1 MKNKLR
7 SPSPPDEP
15 LTLDEVDRT
24 MLRLLQAD
32 ASGTNA
38 ELAAKVGL
46 SPSACLSRTKRLRE
60 GGVIGKF
67 TAVVDENKVGLIVT
81 TFAFVT
87 LSKHSRTAAES
98 FLGRVRKMAQVMEC
112 YNITGRADYMLKI
125 VAPDISTYRDF
136 VIDQLIEI
144 PEVEHA
150 ETLVVL
156 KTEKRSFDLPLEQSS
171 IWGKR

>member
-1 MKNKLR
+1 
-7 SPSPPDEP
+7 
-15 LTLDEVDRT
+15 
-24 MLRLLQAD
+24 MLSLLQSD

-46 SPSACLSRTKRLRE
+46 SASACLSRTKRLRE
-60 GGVIGKF
+60 SGVIEKV
-67 TAVVDENKVGLIVT
+67 TAVVNESKVGLLVT
-81 TFAFVT
+81 TFAFAT

-98 FLGRVRKMAQVMEC
+98 FVRRIKKIAEVMEC
-112 YNITGRADYMLKI
+112 YNITGRGDYLLKI

-144 PEVEHA
+144 PEVEHV

-156 KTEKRSFDLPLEQSS
+156 KTEKRSFDLPLEQSNNR
-171 IWGKR
+171 GKR